1 MKIYNR
7 PAFTF
12 GVFCAGMLLLFALG
26 VIPADWW
33 QWALAVVLSVRYL
46 YIGLKSDGGAAE
58 AVHRDYHETAV
69 KLYGK
74 YALLKINLPI
84 FLLAVFFGAGLFV
97 RLTFDVAVPGGIGIV
112 FCVLLTI
119 SVLYSVGL
127 DRTIRSAIEA
137 EKNDSQ

>member
-7 PAFTF
+7 PAVAF

-33 QWALAVVLSVRYL
+33 QWVFAAVLSARYL

-58 AVHRDYHETAV
+58 AVRQRYHETAV

-74 YALLKINLPI
+74 YARLKTNLPI
-84 FLLAVFFGAGLFV
+84 LLLAVFFSAGLFV
-97 RLTFDVAVPGGIGIV
+97 RLVFDVAVPGGIGII
-112 FCVLLTI
+112 FCVLFTI

-137 EKNDSQ
+137 ERNDSQ